1 MEYVLASGLITENR
15 ARFWASQLAKAIE
28 YLHTMNI
35 AHRDIK
41 TENILITEHFNV
53 KLCDFGFSRYFGN
66 EGELHTHTHMYLVVL
81 IVEVKRKF
89 QFLCLFYRGYYPAF
103 DQTAFCQYQST
114 SDMHCF
120 SLVTYVNSTLDHKMS
135 SISRNSCQRKCTFLP
150 FKL

>member
-1 MEYVLASGLITENR
+1 MFPTKAVLLLTHRYAERGDLLEYVLASGLITENR

-114 SDMHCF
+114 RTCIAF
-120 SLVTYVNSTLDHKMS
+120 PWLLT
-135 SISRNSCQRKCTFLP
+135 
-150 FKL
+150 